1 MDGDPVGWVAGEVL
15 FIGGSDKKWW
25 TLEQKELLGLQ
36 MGGNFKRYT
45 EEENRL
51 ISELREK
58 NLSLREIAERLG
70 RSRASVRCQITKL
83 RSLRKI
89 R

>member
-1 MDGDPVGWVAGEVL
+1 
-15 FIGGSDKKWW
+15 
-25 TLEQKELLGLQ
+25 
-36 MGGNFKRYT
+36 MGGNFKQYT

-51 ISELREK
+51 IGDLREK

>member
-1 MDGDPVGWVAGEVL
+1 
-15 FIGGSDKKWW
+15 
-25 TLEQKELLGLQ
+25 

-51 ISELREK
+51 IGEFREK
-58 NLSLREIAERLG
+58 NLSLRE
-70 RSRASVRCQITKL
+70 ITKL

>member
-1 MDGDPVGWVAGEVL
+1 
-15 FIGGSDKKWW
+15 
-25 TLEQKELLGLQ
+25 
-36 MGGNFKRYT
+36 MGGNFKRYS

-51 ISELREK
+51 IGELREK
-58 NLSLREIAERLG
+58 TLSLRDIAERLG
-70 RSRASVRCQITKL
+70 RSRAIVRCQITKL

>member
-1 MDGDPVGWVAGEVL
+1 
-15 FIGGSDKKWW
+15 
-25 TLEQKELLGLQ
+25 

-45 EEENRL
+45 EKENRL
-51 ISELREK
+51 IGELREK

-83 RSLRKI
+83 RSLHRI